1 MSYFEKYT
9 KYKNKY
15 LELKKTVGGQNI
27 RVSDQI
33 IRLGDNVKFNI
44 NNLDDKLTTGVVVRM
59 GYLAGLPFIEANYG
73 NRSNP
78 KLYKS
83 HAEYFT
89 LVQ

>member
-1 MSYFEKYT
+1 MSYFEKYI

-27 RVSDQI
+27 RVNNQTFSV
-33 IRLGDNVKFNI
+33 GNNVKFNLH
-44 NNLDDKLTTGVVVRM
+44 NLDDKLTTGVITEV
-59 GYLAGLPFIEANYG
+59 GYTAGMPFIVANYG
-73 NRSNP
+73 TRTNP
-78 KLYKS
+78 INYKS

>member
-1 MSYFEKYT
+1 MSYFEKYI

-15 LELKKTVGGQNI
+15 LELKKTVGGQSI
-27 RVSDQI
+27 KVGDQI
-33 IRLGDNVKFNI
+33 IRVGDNVKFNI